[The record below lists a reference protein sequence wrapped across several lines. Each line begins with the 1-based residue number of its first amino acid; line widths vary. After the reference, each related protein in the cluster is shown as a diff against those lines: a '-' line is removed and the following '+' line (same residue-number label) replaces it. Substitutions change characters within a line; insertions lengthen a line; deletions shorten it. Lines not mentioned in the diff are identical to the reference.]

1 MSDLYEFFKS
11 ITIFTNPMWKS
22 WLLHAFFYKQCF
34 SSIEP
39 QCCLTFS
46 WIELQMLPTC
56 FHITYK
62 HHYTKRHISHIAYF
76 GPCLG
81 LGLFMS
87 YIGDLFFIFSL
98 IFITINSITPL
109 KQAHLFYA
117 HFLDYL
123 LLFLYDNVDEES
135 K

>member
-34 SSIEP
+34 SLVEP
-39 QCCLTFS
+39 QCCLTLS

-56 FHITYK
+56 FLITYK
-62 HHYTKRHISHIAYF
+62 HHYTERHISYIVYF

-81 LGLFMS
+81 RGLFTS

-109 KQAHLFYA
+109 KQTHLFYA
-117 HFLDYL
+117 HLDYL
-123 LLFLYDNVDEES
+123 QLFLYDSVDEES